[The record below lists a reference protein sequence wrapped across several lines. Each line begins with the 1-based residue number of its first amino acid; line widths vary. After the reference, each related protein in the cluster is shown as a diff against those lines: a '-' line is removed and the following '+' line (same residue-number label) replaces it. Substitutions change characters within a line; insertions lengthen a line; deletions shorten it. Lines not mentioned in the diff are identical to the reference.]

1 MEAYGNYRVRNGNSI
16 GDQRSSANNT
26 EVARNTDNRL
36 STPGE
41 SRNGNI
47 SISNMTFLSGCGVFD
62 WAHSMLMDDVHH
74 GRIKFGSPNRLDIFS
89 EDEIFDLIEEIKT
102 SQKGMRDPERL
113 QTVYSKSL
121 ETLQELMGVM
131 NQSLLFQMIA
141 KKYLELNLDNTIKLL
156 VRCKQ
161 LL

>member
-1 MEAYGNYRVRNGNSI
+1 
-16 GDQRSSANNT
+16 
-26 EVARNTDNRL
+26 
-36 STPGE
+36 
-41 SRNGNI
+41 
-47 SISNMTFLSGCGVFD
+47 MTFLSGCGVFD

-74 GRIKFGSPNRLDIFS
+74 DRIKFGSPNRLDIFT
-89 EDEIFDLIEEIKT
+89 EDEIFDLIEEFKT
-102 SQKGMRDPERL
+102 SQSCQKSMRDPERL
-113 QTVYSKSL
+113 QIVYSKSM

-141 KKYLELNLDNTIKLL
+141 KKYLELTLDNTIKLL